1 MSDSDGYGLEV
12 DQATKKK
19 TEMPKKQVEE
29 VKGGQISSADSK
41 ETQDKTPVK
50 ETVVK

>member
-19 TEMPKKQVEE
+19 TEMPKQVEE

>member
-19 TEMPKKQVEE
+19 TEMPKQKEE
-29 VKGGQISSADSK
+29 VKVSSADSK
-41 ETQDKTPVK
+41 ET
-50 ETVVK
+50 

>member
-19 TEMPKKQVEE
+19 TEMPKPKQVEE
-29 VKGGQISSADSK
+29 VKGG
-41 ETQDKTPVK
+41 
-50 ETVVK
+50 